1 MELSRL
7 TSGQIY
13 TCCKILDPLLDNN
26 LINLIYKIIN
36 DEAQKH
42 WLYAWIPE
50 SGDFDTVIY
59 ENLDGQQIYCWC
71 VSKNLNQSK
80 YWGDTKIPL
89 KFLGRVYKFIKSLRT
104 YDGIMIKNDLD
115 IIHYKSLR
123 NIEPFI
129 KSESLN
135 LKKK

>member
-42 WLYAWIPE
+42 WLYAWA
-50 SGDFDTVIY
+50 T
-59 ENLDGQQIYCWC
+59 
-71 VSKNLNQSK
+71 
-80 YWGDTKIPL
+80 
-89 KFLGRVYKFIKSLRT
+89 
-104 YDGIMIKNDLD
+104 
-115 IIHYKSLR
+115 
-123 NIEPFI
+123 
-129 KSESLN
+129 
-135 LKKK
+135 